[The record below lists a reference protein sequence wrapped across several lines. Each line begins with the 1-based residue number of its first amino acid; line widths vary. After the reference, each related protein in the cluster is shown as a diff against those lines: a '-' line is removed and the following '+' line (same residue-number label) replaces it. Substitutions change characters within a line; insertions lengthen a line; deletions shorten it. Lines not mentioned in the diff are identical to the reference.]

1 MKPAHRSLLEAVQN
15 ALIAGDAALALDRI
29 DALAR
34 RLDRDRIASGSRPE
48 IEAFLLHLRRLAED
62 SARGTQRALDQIK
75 DILATAR
82 TLQTYDSAGRRRQ
95 TATAADTPQRF

>member
-1 MKPAHRSLLEAVQN
+1 MRPAHRTLLHAVQD
-15 ALIAGDAALALDRI
+15 ALIAGDAALALARI

-34 RLDRDRIASGSRPE
+34 RLDRDRIAPDARPE
-48 IEAFLLHLRRLAED
+48 AEAFLLHLRRLAED
-62 SARGTQRALDQIK
+62 SARGTQHAIDQIR

-95 TATAADTPQRF
+95 TATAAEMPQRF